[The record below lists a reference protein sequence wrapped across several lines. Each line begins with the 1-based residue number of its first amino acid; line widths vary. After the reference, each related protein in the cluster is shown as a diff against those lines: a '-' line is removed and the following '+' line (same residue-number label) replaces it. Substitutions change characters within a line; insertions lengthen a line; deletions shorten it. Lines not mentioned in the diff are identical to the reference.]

1 MRVDF
6 LPIPHLYCLYSA
18 KFYLP
23 GPDEYALAIT
33 CNDVEEAL
41 YEEALTRGQQ
51 YAYRPDVEKLAGR
64 YFVLTQD

>member
-1 MRVDF
+1 
-6 LPIPHLYCLYSA
+6 LA

-41 YEEALTRGQQ
+41 YEEALSPGQQ